1 MSLRLITLVDSA
13 CLQNEFKYFEID
25 ANLLTEHFVEIYVG
39 DYKFTLFLLFKLFI
53 IQKINQ
59 YKLDQT
65 PAPKPQHKNND
76 KLFATYFEFLKV
88 LMSALRNMRAN
99 YP

>member
-1 MSLRLITLVDSA
+1 MAYHDWGTALR
-13 CLQNEFKYFEID
+13 
-25 ANLLTEHFVEIYVG
+25 TEDFSHFCSCFCRTSY
-39 DYKFTLFLLFKLFI
+39 
-53 IQKINQ
+53 NQ
-59 YKLDQT
+59 YELDQT